1 MDDVTN
7 RLFNYFD
14 FNLWICMQRQYSR
27 APDCNAC
34 SITTVFPL
42 LFLVLALLTFCLLD
56 LLNNLIFFCYVSKK
70 KTLIKIMEGTKG
82 AFYGRT
88 QMSTNSFV
96 SALSSHA

>member
-7 RLFNYFD
+7 RLFKYFD

-70 KTLIKIMEGTKG
+70 KDTDKNNGRNKRRVLRPNTNVHKFFCLGTE
-82 AFYGRT
+82 
-88 QMSTNSFV
+88 
-96 SALSSHA
+96 